1 MTMKTIAALVAGN
14 LIVAIA
20 ILLIFHFTKDSK
32 TDEQYPRAC
41 LLKDKAVVYDS
52 VEQYLEFRKRLE
64 RYAPTQKEAFAAS
77 WITSGQAQLLSARV
91 VDILAMDGPLI
102 VVKDIEGKIYYTTV
116 SQIQHEGED
125 DNESAEAEDRIE
137 QMVEGR

>member
-1 MTMKTIAALVAGN
+1 MTLKIIAAMAAGASIVAGAVW
-14 LIVAIA
+14 LGYQYYHY
-20 ILLIFHFTKDSK
+20 FQPD
-32 TDEQYPRAC
+32 DEYPRAC

-137 QMVEGR
+137 QMVEGK